1 MSKRKICVVTATRAE
16 YGLLFW
22 LLREL
27 QQAPDVEL
35 QLVVT
40 GTHLSPRFGMTA
52 RDIEAD
58 GFEIRTQLPIPLD
71 DDTPVGVTRSM
82 ATATAAFADCFAAL
96 APDLLV
102 LLGDRYEALAA
113 AQAAMV
119 ARVPIAHLHGGEA
132 TEGAINEAIRHSI
145 TKMSHLHFV
154 AAEAFRQ
161 RVVQLGETPDRV
173 WIVGATGLDNI
184 ARLEPIDRAQIEA
197 ELGLRLATPSY
208 LVTYHPATLG
218 DEPPA
223 QAMRTLLEGLDED
236 EPTIV
241 LTGVNADTG
250 SSAIRHEIERFAAE
264 RPNRVRM
271 VESLGARRYL
281 SAMRWVDVVVGNSSS
296 GLLEAP
302 FVGTP
307 SIDIGVRQQGRP
319 RAPSVI
325 HCAAERNAIR
335 QALRQALSPE
345 HRAIAARRETPY
357 GTPGAAHRIA
367 EVLRAHP
374 LDKLLTKR
382 FHDLQPGTIHE

>member
-40 GTHLSPRFGMTA
+40 GTHLSPRFGMTV

-132 TEGAINEAIRHSI
+132 TEGAIDEAIRHSI

-197 ELGLRLATPSY
+197 AVSY
-208 LVTYHPATLG
+208 THLTL
-218 DEPPA
+218 
-223 QAMRTLLEGLDED
+223 
-236 EPTIV
+236 PTI
-241 LTGVNADTG
+241 L
-250 SSAIRHEIERFAAE
+250 
-264 RPNRVRM
+264 RV
-271 VESLGARRYL
+271 
-281 SAMRWVDVVVGNSSS
+281 
-296 GLLEAP
+296 
-302 FVGTP
+302 
-307 SIDIGVRQQGRP
+307 
-319 RAPSVI
+319 
-325 HCAAERNAIR
+325 
-335 QALRQALSPE
+335 
-345 HRAIAARRETPY
+345 
-357 GTPGAAHRIA
+357 
-367 EVLRAHP
+367 
-374 LDKLLTKR
+374 
-382 FHDLQPGTIHE
+382 